1 MINGVYESAIF
12 ILRPKNDGKM
22 PTWILESI
30 PYVTNYRCRNVALR
44 KIRAVNDSAFKSPW
58 TTTQL
63 FCVIIL
69 DHNPSN
75 LLTDSCP
82 NSQCLFF
89 SFRQAL
95 SPMEYYRTLERRRVW
110 IHLWLI
116 RVNRLNGH
124 HLIQVQN
131 KPVYFFSSNY
141 CILWTSNIIYL
152 IPNFPKGINPEMFYL
167 FLISK

>member
-30 PYVTNYRCRNVALR
+30 PYVTNYRCRNVALQ

-63 FCVIIL
+63 FCVIIP

-82 NSQCLFF
+82 NSQCIFF
-89 SFRQAL
+89 FFPTGSL
-95 SPMEYYRTLERRRVW
+95 SNGILQNPRKKACLNSS
-110 IHLWLI
+110 LI
-116 RVNRLNGH
+116 DKSQP
-124 HLIQVQN
+124 IKWPPSDPSSN